1 MKPSD
6 IQKLAETRLRQFP
19 AFTGIRIIL
28 EREGDIGTKI
38 ATALKT
44 AGGEFQPGAAL
55 IIGTASAS
63 IRGVQAP
70 RLVIDPL
77 SVTVTACESELF
89 NKPPSGTGRRAGDLA
104 LEAASA
110 LLGWTP
116 PGCSRPLSPGV
127 SPHTGVYNV
136 QEASDNKGS
145 AVAAVTLTTS
155 LELPLLRL
163 DGEYGYTNPTP

>member
-6 IQKLAETRLRQFP
+6 IQSLVNARLRDFP

-28 EREGDIGTKI
+28 EREGEIATKI

-44 AGGEFQPGAAL
+44 AGGDFQPGAAL
-55 IIGTASAS
+55 VIGTASAS
-63 IRGVQAP
+63 IRSIQAA
-70 RLVIDPL
+70 RLIIDPL
-77 SVTVTACESELF
+77 SVTVTACENELF
-89 NKPPSGTGRRAGDLA
+89 NKPPAGTGRRAGDLA
-104 LEAASA
+104 LQAGAA

-116 PGCSRPLSPGV
+116 PGCARPLAPPAGE
-127 SPHTGVYNV
+127 NV
-136 QEASDNKGS
+136 QEAADGKGS

-163 DGEYGYTNPTP
+163 PGEYGYTNPARN

>member
-6 IQKLAETRLRQFP
+6 IQKLAETRLREFP

-44 AGGEFQPGAAL
+44 AGGDYQPGAAL

-63 IRGVQAP
+63 IRAVQAP

-77 SVTVTACESELF
+77 AVTVTACESELF

-104 LEAASA
+104 LEAAAA

-116 PGCSRPLSPGV
+116 PGCSRPLAPLA
-127 SPHTGVYNV
+127 TENV
-136 QEASDNKGS
+136 QEASDGKGS
-145 AVAAVTLTTS
+145 AVAAVTLATS
-155 LELPLLRL
+155 LELPLLRRP
-163 DGEYGYTNPTP
+163 GEYGYTPPTN